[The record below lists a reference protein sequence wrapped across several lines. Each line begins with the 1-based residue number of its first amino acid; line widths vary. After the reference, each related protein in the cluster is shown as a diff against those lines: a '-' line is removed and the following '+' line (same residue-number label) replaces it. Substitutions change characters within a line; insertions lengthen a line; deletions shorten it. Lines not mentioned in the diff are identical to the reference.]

1 MSINKLEKYIFVGCM
16 ATMSIT
22 AMVFEPYVVFDE
34 NGTALTQDALDS
46 NPSDIVRHLWAW
58 YAKSFDPIFLETPL
72 FLRIMCGV
80 DMAIFGPLQ
89 AAIGFALWTERLQS
103 SARWRL
109 VTLMYASAIVYST
122 VIYFA
127 VEVIQ
132 ESHRA
137 DMLWVVVINVPYTIV
152 PLLLAGKVWQME
164 VAEDLIALQRK
175 SQ

>member
-89 AAIGFALWTERLQS
+89 AAIGFALWTLRCEKREGGWHT
-103 SARWRL
+103 AKKYMGR
-109 VTLMYASAIVYST
+109 
-122 VIYFA
+122 
-127 VEVIQ
+127 EKG
-132 ESHRA
+132 
-137 DMLWVVVINVPYTIV
+137 VPSMCEMFV
-152 PLLLAGKVWQME
+152 
-164 VAEDLIALQRK
+164 
-175 SQ
+175 